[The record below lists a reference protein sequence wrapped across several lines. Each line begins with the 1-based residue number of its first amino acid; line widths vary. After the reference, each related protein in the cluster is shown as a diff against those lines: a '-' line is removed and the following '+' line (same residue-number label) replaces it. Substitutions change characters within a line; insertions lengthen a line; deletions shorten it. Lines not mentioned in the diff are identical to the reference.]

1 MDLHDVS
8 CMQIFASGIVS
19 FSLEHHLTCCVGCTG
34 QRNAH
39 EQPVVK
45 EVEGGAPAS
54 YDESCQQREEL
65 TDKVRRAH
73 KEMLKPETDVQ
84 SEELDQWHDAPDA

>member
-54 YDESCQQREEL
+54 YDESCQPWQRRHPKTE
-65 TDKVRRAH
+65 RRADRQDQQA
-73 KEMLKPETDVQ
+73 ETRTQ
-84 SEELDQWHDAPDA
+84 GDAEARNRCAK

>member
-1 MDLHDVS
+1 V
-8 CMQIFASGIVS
+8 
-19 FSLEHHLTCCVGCTG
+19 E
-34 QRNAH
+34 
-39 EQPVVK
+39 